1 MNLYLK
7 YYKNAIFISGLLQ
20 YRIHWY
26 IRDENMTGIVSH
38 KVRRTSW
45 RHVRHTYLV
54 DVGNAIDV
62 QLMEVSKMYENCLLD
77 PPYPQTRYFE
87 IEIDEQRDSIRKAAL
102 FQNIFPVLAK
112 RKPDWYF
119 LISRIRRGSWAV
131 TERIH
136 FPTDTGEAQ
145 WLYTDDFNIL
155 FLSSGG
161 RHDLD
166 MLVNL
171 ITGKLNAI
179 VQSYHSGKRIP
190 SEFEN
195 QLACRAAIKTIFSE
209 GIDRAFRDAAVYQ
222 DYGLIKSAHGEKDS
236 LLPSSAEICS
246 HHGWARV
253 SPEQAAHLHVDINE
267 IEDLRDLSWL
277 SA

>member
-1 MNLYLK
+1 VY
-7 YYKNAIFISGLLQ
+7 
-20 YRIHWY
+20 
-26 IRDENMTGIVSH
+26 H

-45 RHVRHTYLV
+45 RHLRHTYLV
-54 DVGNAIDV
+54 DIGSMIDV
-62 QLMEVSKMYENCLLD
+62 QLMEVSKLYENCLLD
-77 PPYPQTRYFE
+77 PPYPRTRFFE
-87 IEIDEQRDSIRKAAL
+87 IEIDEQRDNKINTAI
-102 FQNIFPVLAK
+102 FQNIVPVHAK
-112 RKPDWYF
+112 QNSNWHFLRSLIRPD
-119 LISRIRRGSWAV
+119 SWAV

-136 FPTDTGEAQ
+136 FPTDIGEAQ

-171 ITGKLNAI
+171 ITGKLNTI

-195 QLACRAAIKTIFSE
+195 QLACRSAIRSIFSE
-209 GIDRAFRDAAVYQ
+209 GIDRAFRDAAVYR
-222 DYGLIKSAHGEKDS
+222 DFGLLESAHEKKN
-236 LLPSSAEICS
+236 LQFPSGAEICS

-253 SPEQAAHLHVDINE
+253 SPEQAAHLHVDIDE
-267 IEDLRDLSWL
+267 IEDLRDTSWL
-277 SA
+277 TA